1 MKYTSGAKKVKQ
13 IFRTFLLLTEQN
25 INGKGLLFLANRGT
39 KDQMEAC
46 GLELIG
52 DQMKL
57 LEVLDAMESDI
68 SFKNHQPQKL
78 TKPSTKN
85 IDKELHKRIYNAK

>member
-1 MKYTSGAKKVKQ
+1 M
-13 IFRTFLLLTEQN
+13 
-25 INGKGLLFLANRGT
+25 
-39 KDQMEAC
+39 
-46 GLELIG
+46 ELIG

-68 SFKNHQPQKL
+68 SFKNHQPKKL

>member
-13 IFRTFLLLTEQN
+13 IFRTFLVLTEQN
-25 INGKGLLFLANRGT
+25 INGKGLPFLANRGT

-68 SFKNHQPQKL
+68 SFKNHQPKKL

>member
-13 IFRTFLLLTEQN
+13 IFRTFLVLTEQN

-68 SFKNHQPQKL
+68 SFKNHQPKKL
-78 TKPSTKN
+78 TKPTKN

>member
-13 IFRTFLLLTEQN
+13 IFRTFLVLTEQN

-57 LEVLDAMESDI
+57 LQVLDAMESDI
-68 SFKNHQPQKL
+68 SFKNHQPKKL

>member
-1 MKYTSGAKKVKQ
+1 MKYISGAKKVKQ
-13 IFRTFLLLTEQN
+13 IFRTFLVLTEQN

-68 SFKNHQPQKL
+68 SFKNHQPK
-78 TKPSTKN
+78 TSTKN
-85 IDKELHKRIYNAK
+85 YTSEYTMLSKFDSSFTL

>member
-1 MKYTSGAKKVKQ
+1 MARKKVKQ

-25 INGKGLLFLANRGT
+25 INGKGLLFLADRGT
-39 KDQMEAC
+39 KQQMEAC
-46 GLELIG
+46 GLDLVG

-57 LEVLDAMESDI
+57 LEVLELDAMES
-68 SFKNHQPQKL
+68 
-78 TKPSTKN
+78 N